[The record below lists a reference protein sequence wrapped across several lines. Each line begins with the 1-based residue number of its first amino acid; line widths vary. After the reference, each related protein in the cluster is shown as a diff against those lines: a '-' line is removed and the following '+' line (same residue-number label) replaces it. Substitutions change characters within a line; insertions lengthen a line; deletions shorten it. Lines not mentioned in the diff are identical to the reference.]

1 VVLLWVFYA
10 EVCYHKGEVI
20 AALQCLK
27 YASKIAVAIPH
38 HSVCMVIFEHQ
49 GVLNLAISN
58 YQGAIKAFQRMR
70 DVAEECHDREYEMLA
85 YFHLGQTLQKQ

>member
-1 VVLLWVFYA
+1 MRPLLRLQANLADNRV
-10 EVCYHKGEVI
+10 
-20 AALQCLK
+20 ALVTLL
-27 YASKIAVAIPH
+27 
-38 HSVCMVIFEHQ
+38 EHQ

-70 DVAEECHDREYEMLA
+70 DVAEECHDKEYEMLA